1 MVYEL
6 AVKIAVEGF
15 RFGCLGSTALMEG
28 VQRCV
33 DTGLDCLF
41 LQASAAQVGADST
54 SWDGSVA
61 FQLGLHSRTPPAPF
75 HLDDL
80 R

>member
-41 LQASAAQVGADST
+41 SAGICCAG
-54 SWDGSVA
+54 WGGPHE
-61 FQLGLHSRTPPAPF
+61 LGR
-75 HLDDL
+75 
-80 R
+80 